1 MIMHE
6 DNQPPDK
13 RPWRAPEM
21 IDVGGAIDLTHGMG
35 GNVGE
40 GTNPA
45 TWQYGT
51 RSQDEEVELE
61 GS

>member
-1 MIMHE
+1 MPE
-6 DNQPPDK
+6 EKLSSEK

-45 TWQYGT
+45 SWQPNT
-51 RSQDEEVELE
+51 RSQDDEVDLE
-61 GS
+61 PS